1 MGKKKEVIF
10 DAVGFPVAGGTTIML
25 FFEND
30 FLELK
35 TGIKEDLHGLET
47 EWDNV
52 AFLAHITD
60 KNGAEIAGFEDTK
73 AFGGDWLK
81 LFEEIGVFEVG
92 KVGGNVLT
100 FAVVDNVGVGW
111 VSTDKIDSRI
121 RYGIKV
127 TSVAESEID
136 VSGGVR
142 MLEVGFLLT
151 ASDGNRVDINA
162 DDISSE
168 EFGLNEGG
176 ATSGKLVQNEIS
188 AL

>member
-1 MGKKKEVIF
+1 MGKKKEVVF

-25 FFEND
+25 LFEND
-30 FLELK
+30 FLELEA
-35 TGIKEDLHGLET
+35 GIKEDLHSLET
-47 EWDNV
+47 ERDNV

-142 MLEVGFLLT
+142 MLEVGFFLT
-151 ASDGNRVDINA
+151 ASDGNRVGINA

-176 ATSGKLVQNEIS
+176 ATSGKLV
-188 AL
+188 